1 MPEPSAFAAQYVSV
15 PHRDHSAEL
24 GMWVFIATEVLLFG
38 GLVLAYFVYRH
49 AFSQAFAEGS
59 RHTDILIGTINT
71 AVLLTSSFLVAWAVE
86 VFSPATAKIAMWL
99 LVGAACLGVAFIAL
113 KGNEYGKEYGE
124 HLVPGVDFQFAGPL
138 ANGVQ
143 LFFIFYFIATAIHAV
158 HMLIGI
164 CLLLTLAIISRR
176 APTARHQAALH
187 SAALYWHFV
196 DVVWIFLFALIYLP
210 GRGAS

>member
-1 MPEPSAFAAQYVSV
+1 MPERAAFAPQYASV
-15 PHRDHSAEL
+15 PHRDNTAEL

-38 GLVLAYFVYRH
+38 GLILAYFVYRH
-49 AFSQAFAEGS
+49 AFLQGFAEGS
-59 RHTDILIGTINT
+59 RHTDIVIGTTNT

-86 VFSPATAKIAMWL
+86 VFSPDTARLSAWL
-99 LVGAACLGVAFIAL
+99 LTGAACLGLFFIVL
-113 KGNEYGKEYGE
+113 KGIEYSKEYDE

-143 LFFIFYFIATAIHAV
+143 LFFIFYFVATAIHAL

-164 CLLLTLAIISRR
+164 CLLTTLAAICRK
-176 APTARHQAALH
+176 APTARHHTALH

-210 GRGAS
+210 GRSSS